1 MKNKKLIAFV
11 VVLAIVSLSCNYLFP
26 SKPNKTSNGPVV
38 DFVTAAEPLNVTV
51 QLDDKSTASSTITP
65 AGGSLSLIAKNGT
78 VFKLDIPAKA
88 LEADT
93 LITMTMVKSLTGA
106 PLDESAVAAVQLEP
120 SGLFFSD
127 IVTLTIVPAQ
137 EIPIKNQII
146 FGYEGDGQ
154 DYHLTIVD
162 PKSKEI
168 KIKLME
174 FSGAGVGSG
183 GDAQWAA
190 NLQIQANNS
199 ATRLNQKMG
208 EAIQTDRRSDLLGGE
223 SNKSGEMIVS
233 YMDQFY
239 DQVVLKEI
247 AAAELDCIHAQ
258 QALDDLLILERLRQ
272 FLGGS
277 PSDQIATTHADQA
290 LHLADIG
297 AKCKK
302 AYHISGAFGEVGAVE
317 GNACDATKPFTIYGV
332 ITMVFT
338 PADEN
343 SGSFTYSGGPENAA
357 GSGSYTIGNG
367 TLKIA
372 GSGTLGTGSNSGSLT
387 FTATPIDPATCKP

>member
-1 MKNKKLIAFV
+1 MKSRAVIRSISLIV
-11 VVLAIVSLSCNYLFP
+11 VFSLSCNFVTGLT
-26 SKPNKTSNGPVV
+26 KTNTGPVV
-38 DFVTAAEPLNVTV
+38 DFISASEPLNVTV
-51 QLDDKSTASSTITP
+51 KLDDKSTASSTITP
-65 AGGSLSLIAKNGT
+65 AGGSLSLTAKDGT
-78 VFKLDIPAKA
+78 VFTLDVPAKA

-93 LITMTMVKSLTGA
+93 LITMTAVKSLTGA
-106 PLDESAVAAVQLEP
+106 PLDDGTLAAVQLEP
-120 SGLFFSD
+120 SGLIFSE
-127 IVTLTIVPAQ
+127 VLTLTIVPAQ
-137 EIPIKNQII
+137 EIPINSQII

-154 DYHLTIVD
+154 DYHLAVVD

-168 KIKLME
+168 KILLTQ

-190 NLQIQANNS
+190 NLQIQAGD
-199 ATRLNQKMG
+199 ARTRLLQKLG
-208 EAIQTDRRSDLLGGE
+208 EATQSAHRSQLLAGKGNEAADMIE
-223 SNKSGEMIVS
+223 SFFE
-233 YMDQFY
+233 QFY
-239 DQVVLKEI
+239 DQVILKEI
-247 AAAELDCIHAQ
+247 AATELDCIHAQ
-258 QALDDLLILERLRQ
+258 QALDDLLLLERLRQ

-277 PSDQIATTHADQA
+277 PSDQIATTHSDQA

-317 GNACDATKPFTIYGV
+317 GNACDATKPFTIYGA

-372 GSGTLGTGSNSGSLT
+372 GAGTLGTGSNSGSLT